1 MCETFIQ
8 LHLVTLEQIFTRPA
22 LYKVLKIKSKI
33 VKKQSE
39 LEMLLSPGNNQ
50 AALFKWSLRELL
62 KIMFVFFGIFWPHAY
77 SSFHFLFSK
86 SRIVLT
92 IYPTLNASAIYEG
105 SLTAMMPLQKF
116 VVSCKLIESTCP
128 KNK

>member
-1 MCETFIQ
+1 MYSNPCVFMCETFIQ

-50 AALFKWSLRELL
+50 AALFK
-62 KIMFVFFGIFWPHAY
+62 
-77 SSFHFLFSK
+77 
-86 SRIVLT
+86 
-92 IYPTLNASAIYEG
+92 
-105 SLTAMMPLQKF
+105 
-116 VVSCKLIESTCP
+116 
-128 KNK
+128 